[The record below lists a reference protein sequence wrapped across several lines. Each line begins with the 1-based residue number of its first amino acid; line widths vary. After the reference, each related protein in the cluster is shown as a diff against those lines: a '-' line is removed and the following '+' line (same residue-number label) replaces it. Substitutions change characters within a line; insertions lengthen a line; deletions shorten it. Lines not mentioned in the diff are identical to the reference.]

1 MTGTHG
7 LASRAAQAAVGIEV
21 AALDPGVL
29 VAVKAHLLDC
39 LGMIIAGAGDDRVTR
54 ALSVSGPTDVPF
66 TLSLACGALALDDF
80 DEATR
85 THPGAV
91 LVPAVV
97 GAATSGQREVSGADL
112 VAALV
117 AGYQMF
123 GGLGGLVDAGQM
135 HLRGQ
140 HPSTFLGVPSGAL
153 AVCRM
158 LRSDVTTS
166 SAAIG
171 IAASLSCGITEFD
184 EREVMRAVQTAW
196 AASAGV
202 RAAQLAAA
210 GFPPSPLALEALA
223 GRDGRSA
230 DVHTD
235 AELLTGPPWHIE
247 QVSFKP
253 YPHFSDLHPVSAV
266 LIGML
271 GDQRLPA
278 EHIQAIRIRL
288 TPRAASRLSDVF
300 PPENPKQAKRSGRF
314 ALASCVIAAQ
324 RFGRG
329 SALLDAFSGDRLA
342 DPETLA
348 LAQRITVT
356 DDLPPNGSTGTVT
369 VVLTDGRTWF
379 GEADGYP
386 GDGRDPALR
395 WDWSD
400 AVARYG
406 ELSEAAGTDPAL
418 ASALLDMVDRLE
430 TFDDVVPPL
439 QRLRRLVL
447 R

>member
-1 MTGTHG
+1 VTGAPG
-7 LASRAAQAAVGIEV
+7 LASRAAQAAAGIEL

-29 VAVKAHLLDC
+29 VAVKAHLLDSF
-39 LGMIIAGAGDDRVTR
+39 GMILAGASDDRVTR
-54 ALSVSGPTDVPF
+54 ALSVSGATDVPF
-66 TLSLACGALALDDF
+66 VLSLACGALALDDF

-91 LVPAVV
+91 LVPALVS
-97 GAATSGQREVSGADL
+97 AAISAEREVSGADL
-112 VAALV
+112 AAALV

-123 GGLGGLVDAGQM
+123 GSLGALVDAGQM

-140 HPSTFLGVPSGAL
+140 HPSTFLGVPSSAL

-184 EREVMRAVQTAW
+184 EREMLRAVQTAW
-196 AASAGV
+196 AASAGA

-210 GFPPSPLALEALA
+210 GFSPSPVALEALA
-223 GRDGRSA
+223 SRDGRSA
-230 DVHTD
+230 DLDTN
-235 AELLTGPPWHIE
+235 LLTGPPWHIE

-278 EHIQAIRIRL
+278 EQIAAIRIRL

-300 PPENPKQAKRSGRF
+300 PPENLKQAKRSGRF
-314 ALASCVIAAQ
+314 ALASCVIAAH

-329 SALLDAFSGDRLA
+329 SALLDAFSGNRLA
-342 DPETLA
+342 DSATVELGE
-348 LAQRITVT
+348 RITVT
-356 DDLPPNGSTGTVT
+356 ADLPPDGSTGTVT

-379 GEADGYP
+379 GEAAGYP

-395 WDWSD
+395 WNWSD

-406 ELSEAAGTDPAL
+406 ELSDAAGTDPQL
-418 ASALLDMVDRLE
+418 ASALLDLVDRLE
-430 TFDDVVPPL
+430 TVDDVVPPL
-439 QRLRRLVL
+439 ERLSRLVL